1 MESKVIFLAGLTSY
15 KQQAQLTQ
23 KLLNIIGVHQV
34 HVSLEKS
41 IVQITFDTPANLN
54 NIEKEIYDDGYP
66 ILF

>member
-41 IVQITFDTPANLN
+41 IVQITFDTPAN
-54 NIEKEIYDDGYP
+54 
-66 ILF
+66 